1 MTNFKII
8 PQLKNLLSL
17 LRALYLLQLFN
28 RIRHVV
34 KISALTVFANLAFT
48 NHCLA
53 FDLDAGANALLNP
66 MVEVIGAHF
75 GKAVL
80 ASCAAGAL
88 VAQGD
93 MRTRAIGA
101 GIGGLLA
108 GGMLGGV
115 KAIYGI

>member
-1 MTNFKII
+1 MTNLKLI
-8 PQLKNLLSL
+8 PQLKNLSNL
-17 LRALYLLQLFN
+17 LRIVYLFQIFK
-28 RIRHVV
+28 RIDRVV
-34 KISALTVFANLAFT
+34 KISALTVFSNFAFI

-66 MVEVIGAHF
+66 MVAVIGDHF

>member
-1 MTNFKII
+1 MYTYLPQIFK
-8 PQLKNLLSL
+8 
-17 LRALYLLQLFN
+17 
-28 RIRHVV
+28 RIVHVV
-34 KISALTVFANLAFT
+34 KISALGVLANLIFT

-115 KAIYGI
+115 KAI

>member
-1 MTNFKII
+1 MSSFRLI
-8 PQLKNLLSL
+8 PQLKNLLTL
-17 LRALYLLQLFN
+17 LRPLNLPGLFN
-28 RIRHVV
+28 LINRMVNIF
-34 KISALTVFANLAFT
+34 ILTVIANLAFT
-48 NHCLA
+48 AHCLA

-93 MRTRAIGA
+93 LRTRAIGA